1 MLPAW
6 LLGPF
11 AACCWGCQRVV
22 LLLLGSWGCGW
33 FHWGLSHGLC
43 CAACAVGGG
52 KVICMC
58 VLLSA
63 QGQRNLTK
71 HHGCCKYVDEAG
83 GCLGSGGKRVH
94 RLLAEV
100 GLGTGYAGKLAGTT
114 CSRGQPRTASRC
126 SYLCYLG
133 PKLERIV
140 LSRLHSCYWPQ
151 QLCLGNSN
159 VDGM

>member
-94 RLLAEV
+94 RLLQRLALEQDM
-100 GLGTGYAGKLAGTT
+100 LG
-114 CSRGQPRTASRC
+114 SWHHVQQ
-126 SYLCYLG
+126 G
-133 PKLERIV
+133 PA
-140 LSRLHSCYWPQ
+140 
-151 QLCLGNSN
+151 
-159 VDGM
+159 